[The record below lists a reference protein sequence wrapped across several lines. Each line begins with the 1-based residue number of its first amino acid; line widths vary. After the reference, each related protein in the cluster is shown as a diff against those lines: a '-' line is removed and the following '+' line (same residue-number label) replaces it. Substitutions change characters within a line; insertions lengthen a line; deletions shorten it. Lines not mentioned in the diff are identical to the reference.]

1 MNRYML
7 FLIARR
13 IGAGIL
19 TLLIVS
25 AVVFFITSLLPGD
38 AAQMILG
45 QNATPETVAALRQQ
59 LGLDQPLLMRYFHW
73 LTGMVQGD
81 FGTSFASHLPVSQLV
96 AQRIPATFELAGITT
111 LICVPLALI
120 IGIIAAMNRGSR
132 LDRALVIGTMAT
144 VAVPEFL
151 VATVAVLIFAVKLH
165 WVSAMSFGTPDSDLL
180 SYLKAYALPVL
191 TLCCVLVAQM
201 ARMTRAAIINQLD
214 SPYLEMALLKGV
226 SPLRA
231 VLRHALPNAVGPI
244 ANAISL
250 SLSYLF
256 GGVIII
262 ETIFSYPGLASQLVD
277 AVSNRDLPVVQLCV
291 MLFAAC
297 YLVLLLAA
305 DILTIAFNPKW
316 RSA

>member
-165 WVSAMSFGTPDSDLL
+165 WVSAMSFGSPDSDLL

-214 SPYLEMALLKGV
+214 SPYLEMAQLKGV